1 MPARRAVNKD
11 GLSREDLGYVE
22 FGSDTHKALLGID
35 REKDPEARA
44 KLEEAL
50 NAVPAKE
57 PLSRTKPINRQNYR
71 ARTRR
76 ERGDEIFDGWHRVGR

>member
-1 MPARRAVNKD
+1 MAVNKD

-22 FGSDTHKALLGID
+22 FGSDAHRALLGID

-50 NAVPAKE
+50 NAVPPKVV
-57 PLSRTKPINRQNYR
+57 SRTKPINRQNYR
-71 ARTRR
+71 GRTRR
-76 ERGDEIFDGWHRVGR
+76 ESGDNIIDGWRRKGR